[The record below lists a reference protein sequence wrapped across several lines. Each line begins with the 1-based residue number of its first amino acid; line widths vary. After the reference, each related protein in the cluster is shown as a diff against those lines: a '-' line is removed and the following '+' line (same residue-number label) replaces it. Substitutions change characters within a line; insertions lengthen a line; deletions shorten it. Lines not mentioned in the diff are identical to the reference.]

1 MQRLPIPFWGLFL
14 FVAAGCSG
22 EGAGCWTPQG
32 DATAASVSLDV
43 PMEAV
48 QIVDRI
54 DVEWLPTA
62 GPEGPRLTWHTGEGL
77 IEGMSAELQDGTL
90 LIQDLN
96 RCRWVR
102 PLDAVPK
109 VRIEGVDCRNWLLEG
124 QGSFSMVDTLY
135 GGDLRVT
142 GDEMSGPMQLL
153 FHGDTLQVRLPN
165 GIGHLAV
172 SGQARRLRAFR
183 AGFGDLDARHL
194 DAHQA
199 MVHHGG
205 LGDLHL
211 NAANYLYLEVAG
223 AGNTYLHQEPEESNI
238 QFLDGAVGT
247 VTLVP

>member
-1 MQRLPIPFWGLFL
+1 MERLPMLLWGLSLFL
-14 FVAAGCSG
+14 AAGCSG

-32 DATAASVSLDV
+32 DATSASVSLDL
-43 PMEAV
+43 PIEAV

-62 GPEGPRLTWHTGEGL
+62 GPEGPRLTWYTGEGL
-77 IEGMSAELQDGTL
+77 MEGMSADLQDGTL

-102 PLDAVPK
+102 PLDAAPL

-124 QGSFSMVDTLY
+124 QGSFSMADTLF

-153 FHGDTLQVRLPN
+153 FNGDTIQARLPN
-165 GIGHLAV
+165 GIGHLTV
-172 SGQARRLRAFR
+172 SGKARRLRAFR

-194 DAHQA
+194 DANQA

-211 NAANYLYLEVAG
+211 NASNYLYLEVAG
-223 AGNTYLHQEPEESNI
+223 AGNTYLHKEAEESLI
-238 QFLDGAVGT
+238 QFLDGAMGT
-247 VTLVP
+247 VEPVP